1 MEQSSQRIFFSY
13 HLMETKWELYKGG
26 GGEKTLYFACSR
38 KAESCARLSHCVGSD
53 GSKVRGLRGDFWDII
68 TAAKQTPLT
77 LGKNVL
83 VLKQDDFP
91 KIELILQPL
100 LFHNNSADIIILL
113 SDKNIQALG
122 IRDLLTGTNN

>member
-1 MEQSSQRIFFSY
+1 M
-13 HLMETKWELYKGG
+13 METKWELTKGKKG
-26 GGEKTLYFACSR
+26 KEVGKKKRRLFFYFARSR

-83 VLKQDDFP
+83 VFKTRSLP
-91 KIELILQPL
+91 KNRAYFASLNVP
-100 LFHNNSADIIILL
+100 
-113 SDKNIQALG
+113 
-122 IRDLLTGTNN
+122 